1 MPPERGAS
9 GSGGLVTWRE
19 WNCLMKAMAAS
30 YSEVIIIILSCHN
43 MCCTNNMRCVFIY
56 YFLSSATNYD
66 DVLYRLMSIN
76 MTGGGFTVYEESA
89 SRITTKRD

>member
-30 YSEVIIIILSCHN
+30 YSEVIIILSHHN
-43 MCCTNNMRCVFIY
+43 MCCINMRCVFIY

-76 MTGGGFTVYEESA
+76 MTGGGFIVYEESA